1 MSKEFPSPESKKV
14 ITKEDVINIY
24 RKFIDRGIKDP
35 EALNSEN
42 DPEVR
47 EAHEL
52 YFKYLDQLDA
62 LAQGDEEAELRN
74 NVFKTLLYIDAGFD
88 DPEYLDKVLNNWLV
102 RDAERAEKLSDNPER
117 AETRRQTAEAM
128 NRVRALLA
136 KNTR

>member
-1 MSKEFPSPESKKV
+1 MSKEFPSPESKKY

-24 RKFIDRGIKDP
+24 RKFVDRGIKDP
-35 EALNSEN
+35 VYLDSK
-42 DPEVR
+42 DPEVQ

-52 YFKYLDQLDA
+52 FYKYLDQLDA

-74 NVFKTLLYIDAGFD
+74 NVFKTLLYVDAGFD
-88 DPEYLDKVLNNWLV
+88 DPEYLEEVLYDWLV
-102 RDAERAEKLSDNPER
+102 QDAERAEKLNDNPER